1 MATAIQA
8 TQAPPRNRSR
18 YDHIFFPSMAAFI
31 LFSVFLGF
39 AQSYYLQ
46 GVLKLPEWK
55 AFAAPPHPLLVHVHA
70 MIFSSWILL
79 LVAQT
84 SLVAAGRLD
93 LHRRLGAAGFGLACL
108 LVLVGLAVTCE
119 FLSRHHSH
127 EEPGLRFPFLQVVD
141 LTVFSTLIYF
151 GYRQRFNP
159 AAHKRL
165 MVIATVALLEAAFS
179 RWPVL
184 VVGNGLLADLCCYA
198 LLALLAAYD
207 TWSIR
212 KVQRATLWGS
222 AVLILAHH
230 PILTILERNIAW
242 HRLAIY
248 LQRLGDLLH

>member
-1 MATAIQA
+1 
-8 TQAPPRNRSR
+8 
-18 YDHIFFPSMAAFI
+18 
-31 LFSVFLGF
+31 
-39 AQSYYLQ
+39 
-46 GVLKLPEWK
+46 
-55 AFAAPPHPLLVHVHA
+55 
-70 MIFSSWILL
+70 
-79 LVAQT
+79 
-84 SLVAAGRLD
+84 
-93 LHRRLGAAGFGLACL
+93 
-108 LVLVGLAVTCE
+108 
-119 FLSRHHSH
+119 
-127 EEPGLRFPFLQVVD
+127 
-141 LTVFSTLIYF
+141 
-151 GYRQRFNP
+151 
-159 AAHKRL
+159 